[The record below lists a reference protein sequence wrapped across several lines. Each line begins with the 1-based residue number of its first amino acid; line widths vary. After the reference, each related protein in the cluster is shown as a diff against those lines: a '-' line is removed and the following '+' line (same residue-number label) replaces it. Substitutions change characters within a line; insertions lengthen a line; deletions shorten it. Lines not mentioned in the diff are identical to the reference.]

1 MMTGLVHESP
11 VASLV
16 LPVLLRPILSG
27 LERQDQ
33 GASQTLRA
41 ALSKVEYAHPGFT
54 YDLVMRLVNKADLS
68 VNMNESVLRLQGSVT
83 DQDSLEYRSSR
94 TEEPFQEL
102 NRKSANLKKILSR
115 IPDEITDRKTF
126 LETIK
131 EIASAIKKLL
141 DAVNEV
147 SAYIPGAQ
155 GKHALE
161 QRKREFVKY
170 SKKFSNTLKEYF
182 KEGQPTTVFT
192 SATYLIHQTNMV
204 MITVKDKCE

>member
-1 MMTGLVHESP
+1 MTGQVLDSP

-16 LPVLLRPILSG
+16 LPVLMRPILSN
-27 LERQDQ
+27 LERQDMA
-33 GASQTLRA
+33 ASQTLRA
-41 ALSKVEYAHPGFT
+41 ALSKVTIKASLNSFHLINNIQVEHSHPGFT
-54 YDLVMRLVNKADLS
+54 YDLVMRLVHKADLS
-68 VNMNESVLRLQGSVT
+68 VNMNEAVLRLQGGVS

-102 NRKSANLKKILSR
+102 NRKSANLKRILSR

-155 GKHALE
+155 VIHKIFLIFRGHQIFNVTNRRA
-161 QRKREFVKY
+161 
-170 SKKFSNTLKEYF
+170 NTLWSRER
-182 KEGQPTTVFT
+182 G
-192 SATYLIHQTNMV
+192 SL
-204 MITVKDKCE
+204 

>member
-1 MMTGLVHESP
+1 
-11 VASLV
+11 
-16 LPVLLRPILSG
+16 
-27 LERQDQ
+27 
-33 GASQTLRA
+33 
-41 ALSKVEYAHPGFT
+41 
-54 YDLVMRLVNKADLS
+54 
-68 VNMNESVLRLQGSVT
+68 MNEAVLRLQGGVS

-102 NRKSANLKKILSR
+102 NRKSANLKRILSR

-155 GKHALE
+155 VIHEIFLIFRGHQIFNVTNRRASTLWS
-161 QRKREFVKY
+161 RERG
-170 SKKFSNTLKEYF
+170 SL
-182 KEGQPTTVFT
+182 
-192 SATYLIHQTNMV
+192 
-204 MITVKDKCE
+204 